1 MVWFPSMVTVPLISS
16 IVSLQ
21 WMFLSCRARL
31 AAIRTPPCGSCGLSL
46 HLMSKPR
53 SFGSI
58 LLEAM
63 LLSNQVSDP
72 MIMSGSESMI
82 IASRSFPF
90 FLRLWKL
97 TIKIRNDFFF
107 GRGLVPGLGDDD
119 IGWSAETNDW
129 SVRVS
134 LLV

>member
-1 MVWFPSMVTVPLISS
+1 MVWFPSTVTVPLISS

-21 WMFLSCRARL
+21 WMFLSCRSSL
-31 AAIRTPPCGSCGLSL
+31 AAIRTPPCGSCSLSL
-46 HLMSKPR
+46 RWMSKPR
-53 SFGSI
+53 SFGSTS
-58 LLEAM
+58 LEAM

-72 MIMSGSESMI
+72 VIMSGSESMI

-97 TIKIRNDFFF
+97 TIMICNDFFF